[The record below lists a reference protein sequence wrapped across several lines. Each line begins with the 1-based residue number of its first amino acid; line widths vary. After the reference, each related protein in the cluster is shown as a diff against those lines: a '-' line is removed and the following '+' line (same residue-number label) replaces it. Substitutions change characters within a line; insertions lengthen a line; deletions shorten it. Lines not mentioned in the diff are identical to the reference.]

1 MLLSLLKKIDLWI
14 ISFVISLLSLALPI
28 YVIQALT
35 RYLNSGVDATLYS
48 LTAIVLLSLSAEF
61 LLRQYRKQSVFL
73 MLQGSHE
80 KSSFFGDLMQL
91 NLSNP
96 TLLSIP
102 NLASRIQRMR
112 QNKSHQNIDAVL
124 NMYDMPFVAIFL
136 VFIYVISPIAFI
148 TFLVFAILGC
158 SIQIYFSMT
167 EKKMR
172 SEMTAQG
179 YTTNYAEQD
188 LLSRAFDDASP
199 ISQARWIDEFKAND
213 SFIADRRLK
222 LSSNQQNRRF
232 SEQFLS
238 NFLMVCIIFSSVIL
252 VFNGELQIGG
262 LIALNILVARSFSQ
276 LMQLPT
282 LLNVYRGDKNLN
294 EIGKLLAIAK
304 KSSGTSKLINFNG
317 NVTSRAVDFCFTD
330 NHPNSVSLSNC
341 SYHFEAGT
349 TTAVSG
355 NLGAGK
361 STFLR
366 IITGKLAP
374 QSGQVLIDGVEMQQI
389 LPDWWK
395 AHYGYL
401 SEDPCFLEETLH
413 AYLGQWGGDD
423 DSISMALVQS
433 GLKPLVDH
441 LPRGVNTPLRDHS
454 LTGLKIRK
462 RIGLAGIIAK
472 QPSLIVLDEPTAGLD
487 PQTALIFYN
496 FINRMIADQRTLI
509 IATSDPIIIKG
520 VGHNIV
526 IDDQGGLKPGLKNT
540 SSRLEKASSKLPKQ
554 EKP

>member
-14 ISFVISLLSLALPI
+14 ISFVTNLLSLALPI

-124 NMYDMPFVAIFL
+124 NMYDMPFVTIFL

-148 TFLVFAILGC
+148 TFLVFVILGC

-199 ISQARWIDEFKAND
+199 NSQAKWIDEFKAND

-238 NFLMVCIIFSSVIL
+238 NFLIVCIIFSSVIL

-276 LMQLPT
+276 LMQLPAV
-282 LLNVYRGDKNLN
+282 LNVYRGDKNLN

-304 KSSGTSKLINFNG
+304 KSSGTSKLVNFNG

-330 NHPNSVSLSNC
+330 NHSNSFSLSNC

-349 TTAVSG
+349 TTAVTG
-355 NLGAGK
+355 NPGAGK
-361 STFLR
+361 TTFLR
-366 IITGKLAP
+366 LITGKLAP
-374 QSGQVLIDGVEMQQI
+374 QSGHVLIDGVEMQQI

-401 SEDPCFLEETLH
+401 SEEPYFLEETLH

-423 DSISMALVQS
+423 NSISTALVQS
-433 GLKPLVDH
+433 GLKSVVDH
-441 LPRGVNTPLRDHS
+441 LPRGANTSLHDHS
-454 LTGLKIRK
+454 LTSLKIRK

-496 FINRMIADQRTLI
+496 FINRMIAEQRTLI
-509 IATSDPIIIKG
+509 IASSDPVIIKG
-520 VGHNIV
+520 AGHYIV
-526 IDDQGGLKPGLKNT
+526 IDEQGRLKPGPKNT
-540 SSRLEKASSKLPKQ
+540 SSRPVKVASKAPKQ

>member
-148 TFLVFAILGC
+148 TFLVFVILGC

-167 EKKMR
+167 ENKMR

-199 ISQARWIDEFKAND
+199 ISQARWINEFKAND

-304 KSSGTSKLINFNG
+304 KSSGTSKLVNFNG

-330 NHPNSVSLSNC
+330 SHPNSVSLSNC

-389 LPDWWK
+389 SPDWWK

-401 SEDPCFLEETLH
+401 SEEPYFLEETLH

-433 GLKPLVDH
+433 GLKSLVDH
-441 LPRGVNTPLRDHS
+441 LPRGVNTPLRDRS
-454 LTGLKIRK
+454 LTSLKIRK

-496 FINRMIADQRTLI
+496 YINRMIADQRTLI

>member
-1 MLLSLLKKIDLWI
+1 MLSSLLKKIDLWI
-14 ISFVISLLSLALPI
+14 ISFVINLLSLALPI

-136 VFIYVISPIAFI
+136 VFIYVISPIAFV
-148 TFLVFAILGC
+148 TFLVFVMLGC

-167 EKKMR
+167 ENKMR

-199 ISQARWIDEFKAND
+199 ISQARWIDEFKVND

-222 LSSNQQNRRF
+222 LSSNQQNRRY

-238 NFLMVCIIFSSVIL
+238 NFLIVCIIFSSVIL

-282 LLNVYRGDKNLN
+282 LLNVYRGDRNLN

-304 KSSGTSKLINFNG
+304 KSLGTSKLMNFTG
-317 NVTSRAVDFCFTD
+317 SVTLRAVGFCFTD
-330 NHPNSVSLSNC
+330 THPNSLSLSDC

-349 TTAVSG
+349 TTAVTG

-366 IITGKLAP
+366 LITGKLAP
-374 QSGQVLIDGVEMQQI
+374 RSGQVLIDGVEMQQI

-401 SEDPCFLEETLH
+401 SEEPYFLEETLH

-433 GLKPLVDH
+433 GLKSVVDH
-441 LPRGVNTPLRDHS
+441 LPRGADTSLRDHS
-454 LTGLKIRK
+454 LAGLKIRK

-472 QPSLIVLDEPTAGLD
+472 QSPLIVLDEPTAGLD

-520 VGHNIV
+520 AGHNVV
-526 IDDQGGLKPGLKNT
+526 IDDQGRLQPGLKNT
-540 SSRLEKASSKLPKQ
+540 PSRLVKVSSKSLTQ

>member
-1 MLLSLLKKIDLWI
+1 
-14 ISFVISLLSLALPI
+14 
-28 YVIQALT
+28 
-35 RYLNSGVDATLYS
+35 
-48 LTAIVLLSLSAEF
+48 
-61 LLRQYRKQSVFL
+61 
-73 MLQGSHE
+73 
-80 KSSFFGDLMQL
+80 
-91 NLSNP
+91 
-96 TLLSIP
+96 
-102 NLASRIQRMR
+102 MR

-136 VFIYVISPIAFI
+136 VFIYVISPIALI
-148 TFLVFAILGC
+148 TFLVFVILGC

-167 EKKMR
+167 ENKMR

-199 ISQARWIDEFKAND
+199 ISQAKWINEFKVND

-232 SEQFLS
+232 TEQFLS
-238 NFLMVCIIFSSVIL
+238 NFLLVCIIFSSVIL
-252 VFNGELQIGG
+252 VFNGQLQIGG
-262 LIALNILVARSFSQ
+262 LIALNILVTKSFSQ
-276 LMQLPT
+276 LMQVPT
-282 LLNVYRGDKNLN
+282 LLNVYSGDKNLN

-304 KSSGTSKLINFNG
+304 KSPGTSKLINFTG
-317 NVTSRAVDFCFTD
+317 NLTSRAVGFCFTD
-330 NHPNSVSLSNC
+330 NHPNRVSLSNC

-366 IITGKLAP
+366 LITGKLAP
-374 QSGQVLIDGVEMQQI
+374 QSGQILIDGVEMQQI

-401 SEDPCFLEETLH
+401 PEEPYFLEETLH
-413 AYLGQWGGDD
+413 AYLGQWDGDD
-423 DSISMALVQS
+423 DNISAALLQS
-433 GLKPLVDH
+433 GLKSLVDH
-441 LPRGVNTPLRDHS
+441 LPRGVNTSLRDHS

-520 VGHNIV
+520 AGHNIV
-526 IDDQGGLKPGLKNT
+526 IDDQGHLKPGLKNT
-540 SSRLEKASSKLPKQ
+540 PSRPGKASSKLHKQ

>member
-1 MLLSLLKKIDLWI
+1 
-14 ISFVISLLSLALPI
+14 
-28 YVIQALT
+28 
-35 RYLNSGVDATLYS
+35 
-48 LTAIVLLSLSAEF
+48 
-61 LLRQYRKQSVFL
+61 
-73 MLQGSHE
+73 
-80 KSSFFGDLMQL
+80 
-91 NLSNP
+91 
-96 TLLSIP
+96 
-102 NLASRIQRMR
+102 MR
-112 QNKSHQNIDAVL
+112 QNKSHQNIDALL

-148 TFLVFAILGC
+148 TFLVFVILGC

-167 EKKMR
+167 ENKMR

-238 NFLMVCIIFSSVIL
+238 NFLMVCVIFSSVIL

-276 LMQLPT
+276 LMQLPA

-401 SEDPCFLEETLH
+401 SEEPYFLEETLH

-433 GLKPLVDH
+433 GLKSLVDH
-441 LPRGVNTPLRDHS
+441 LPRGVNTSLRDRS
-454 LTGLKIRK
+454 LTSLKIRK

-520 VGHNIV
+520 AGHNIV

>member
-1 MLLSLLKKIDLWI
+1 MLSSLLRKIDLWI

-80 KSSFFGDLMQL
+80 KSSFFGDLKQL

-148 TFLVFAILGC
+148 TFLVFVILGC

-167 EKKMR
+167 ENKMR

-232 SEQFLS
+232 
-238 NFLMVCIIFSSVIL
+238 
-252 VFNGELQIGG
+252 
-262 LIALNILVARSFSQ
+262 
-276 LMQLPT
+276 
-282 LLNVYRGDKNLN
+282 
-294 EIGKLLAIAK
+294 
-304 KSSGTSKLINFNG
+304 
-317 NVTSRAVDFCFTD
+317 
-330 NHPNSVSLSNC
+330 
-341 SYHFEAGT
+341 
-349 TTAVSG
+349 
-355 NLGAGK
+355 
-361 STFLR
+361 
-366 IITGKLAP
+366 
-374 QSGQVLIDGVEMQQI
+374 
-389 LPDWWK
+389 
-395 AHYGYL
+395 
-401 SEDPCFLEETLH
+401 
-413 AYLGQWGGDD
+413 
-423 DSISMALVQS
+423 
-433 GLKPLVDH
+433 
-441 LPRGVNTPLRDHS
+441 
-454 LTGLKIRK
+454 
-462 RIGLAGIIAK
+462 
-472 QPSLIVLDEPTAGLD
+472 
-487 PQTALIFYN
+487 
-496 FINRMIADQRTLI
+496 
-509 IATSDPIIIKG
+509 
-520 VGHNIV
+520 
-526 IDDQGGLKPGLKNT
+526 
-540 SSRLEKASSKLPKQ
+540 
-554 EKP
+554 

>member
-1 MLLSLLKKIDLWI
+1 MLSSLLKKIDLWI
-14 ISFVISLLSLALPI
+14 ISFVINLLSLALPI

-148 TFLVFAILGC
+148 TFLVFVILGC

-167 EKKMR
+167 ENKMR

-304 KSSGTSKLINFNG
+304 KSSGTSKLVNFNG

-389 LPDWWK
+389 SPDWWK

-401 SEDPCFLEETLH
+401 SEEPYFLEETLH

-433 GLKPLVDH
+433 GLKSLVDH
-441 LPRGVNTPLRDHS
+441 LPRGVNTPLRDRS
-454 LTGLKIRK
+454 LTSLKIRK

-496 FINRMIADQRTLI
+496 YINRMIADQRTLI

>member
-1 MLLSLLKKIDLWI
+1 MLSSLLKKIDLWI
-14 ISFVISLLSLALPI
+14 ISFVINLLSLALPI

-148 TFLVFAILGC
+148 TFLVFVILGC

-167 EKKMR
+167 ENKMR

-232 SEQFLS
+232 SEQVLS
-238 NFLMVCIIFSSVIL
+238 NFLVVCIIFSSVIL

-389 LPDWWK
+389 SPDWWK

-401 SEDPCFLEETLH
+401 SEEPYFLEETLH

-433 GLKPLVDH
+433 GLKSLVDH

>member
-1 MLLSLLKKIDLWI
+1 MLSSLLKKIDLWI
-14 ISFVISLLSLALPI
+14 ISFVTNLLSLALPI

-112 QNKSHQNIDAVL
+112 KNKSHQNIDAVL
-124 NMYDMPFVAIFL
+124 NMYDMPFVTIFL

-148 TFLVFAILGC
+148 TFLVFVILGC

-172 SEMTAQG
+172 SEMTTQG

-199 ISQARWIDEFKAND
+199 ISQAKWINEFKVND
-213 SFIADRRLK
+213 SFIADRRLR
-222 LSSNQQNRRF
+222 LSANQQNRRF
-232 SEQFLS
+232 LEQFLS
-238 NFLMVCIIFSSVIL
+238 NFLIVCIIFSSVIL

-282 LLNVYRGDKNLN
+282 VLNVYFGDKNLN

-304 KSSGTSKLINFNG
+304 KPSGTGKLINFTG
-317 NVTSRAVDFCFTD
+317 NVTSRAVGFCFSDT
-330 NHPNSVSLSNC
+330 HPNSVSLSNC

-349 TTAVSG
+349 TTAVIG

-366 IITGKLAP
+366 LITGKLAP
-374 QSGQVLIDGVEMQQI
+374 QSGQVLIDGVDMQQI

-395 AHYGYL
+395 AHFGYL
-401 SEDPCFLEETLH
+401 SEEPHFLEDTLH

-433 GLKPLVDH
+433 GLKSLADH
-441 LPRGVNTPLRDHS
+441 LPRGVNTSMRDHS
-454 LTGLKIRK
+454 LTGLKVRK
-462 RIGLAGIIAK
+462 RIGLAGIIVK

-496 FINRMIADQRTLI
+496 FINMMIADQRTLI
-509 IATSDPIIIKG
+509 IATSDPVIIKG
-520 VGHNIV
+520 AGHHIV
-526 IDDQGGLKPGLKNT
+526 IDDQGRLKPGPKNT
-540 SSRLEKASSKLPKQ
+540 SSRLVKVSSTALKQ

>member
-1 MLLSLLKKIDLWI
+1 MLSSLLKKIDLWI
-14 ISFVISLLSLALPI
+14 ISFVINLLSLALPI

-148 TFLVFAILGC
+148 TFLVFVILGC

-167 EKKMR
+167 ENKMR

-199 ISQARWIDEFKAND
+199 ISQARWVDEFKAND

-304 KSSGTSKLINFNG
+304 KSSGTSKLVNFNG

-389 LPDWWK
+389 SPDWWK

-401 SEDPCFLEETLH
+401 SEEPYFLEETLH

-433 GLKPLVDH
+433 GLKSLVDH
-441 LPRGVNTPLRDHS
+441 LPRGVNTPLRDRS
-454 LTGLKIRK
+454 LTSLKIRK

>member
-1 MLLSLLKKIDLWI
+1 MLSSLLKKIDLWI
-14 ISFVISLLSLALPI
+14 ISFVINLLSLALPI

-124 NMYDMPFVAIFL
+124 NMYDMLFVAIFL

-148 TFLVFAILGC
+148 TFLVFVILGC

-167 EKKMR
+167 ENKMR

-213 SFIADRRLK
+213 SFIAHRRLK

-304 KSSGTSKLINFNG
+304 KSAGTSKLVNFNG

-389 LPDWWK
+389 SPDWWK

-401 SEDPCFLEETLH
+401 SEEPYFLEETLH

-433 GLKPLVDH
+433 GLKSLVDH
-441 LPRGVNTPLRDHS
+441 LPRGVNTPLRDRS
-454 LTGLKIRK
+454 LTSLKIRK

>member
-1 MLLSLLKKIDLWI
+1 MLSSLLKKIDLWI
-14 ISFVISLLSLALPI
+14 ISFVINLLSLALPI

-148 TFLVFAILGC
+148 TFLVFVILGC

-167 EKKMR
+167 ENKMR

-304 KSSGTSKLINFNG
+304 KSSGTSKLVNFNG

-330 NHPNSVSLSNC
+330 SHPNSVSLSNC

-401 SEDPCFLEETLH
+401 SEEPYFLEETLH

-433 GLKPLVDH
+433 GLKSLVDH
-441 LPRGVNTPLRDHS
+441 LPRGVNTPLRDRS
-454 LTGLKIRK
+454 LTSLKIRK

-496 FINRMIADQRTLI
+496 YINRMIADQRTLI

>member
-148 TFLVFAILGC
+148 TFLVFVILGC

-167 EKKMR
+167 ENKMR

-199 ISQARWIDEFKAND
+199 ISQARWVDEFKAND

-238 NFLMVCIIFSSVIL
+238 NFLMVCVIFSSVIL

-304 KSSGTSKLINFNG
+304 KSSGTSKLVNFNG

-401 SEDPCFLEETLH
+401 SEEPYFLEETLH

-433 GLKPLVDH
+433 GLKSLVDH

>member
-1 MLLSLLKKIDLWI
+1 MLSSLLKKFDIWI
-14 ISFVISLLSLALPI
+14 ISFVTNLLSLALPI

-61 LLRQYRKQSVFL
+61 LLRQYRKQSIFL
-73 MLQGSHE
+73 MLQDSHE

-148 TFLVFAILGC
+148 TFLVFVILGC

-167 EKKMR
+167 ENKMR
-172 SEMTAQG
+172 SEMAAQG

-304 KSSGTSKLINFNG
+304 KSSGTSKLVNFNG

-330 NHPNSVSLSNC
+330 NHQNSVSLSNC

-366 IITGKLAP
+366 VITGKLAP

-389 LPDWWK
+389 SPDWWK

-401 SEDPCFLEETLH
+401 SEEPYFLEETLH

-433 GLKPLVDH
+433 GLKSLVDH
-441 LPRGVNTPLRDHS
+441 LPRGVNTPLRDRS
-454 LTGLKIRK
+454 LTSLKIRK

>member
-1 MLLSLLKKIDLWI
+1 MLSSLLKKIDLWI
-14 ISFVISLLSLALPI
+14 ISFVINLLSLALPI

-148 TFLVFAILGC
+148 TFLVFVILGC

-167 EKKMR
+167 ENKMR

-304 KSSGTSKLINFNG
+304 KSSGTSKLVNFNG

-330 NHPNSVSLSNC
+330 SHPNSVSLSNC

-401 SEDPCFLEETLH
+401 SEEPYFLEETLH

-433 GLKPLVDH
+433 GLKSLVDH

>member
-1 MLLSLLKKIDLWI
+1 
-14 ISFVISLLSLALPI
+14 
-28 YVIQALT
+28 
-35 RYLNSGVDATLYS
+35 
-48 LTAIVLLSLSAEF
+48 
-61 LLRQYRKQSVFL
+61 
-73 MLQGSHE
+73 
-80 KSSFFGDLMQL
+80 
-91 NLSNP
+91 
-96 TLLSIP
+96 
-102 NLASRIQRMR
+102 
-112 QNKSHQNIDAVL
+112 
-124 NMYDMPFVAIFL
+124 MYDMPFVAIFL

-148 TFLVFAILGC
+148 TFLVFVILGC

-167 EKKMR
+167 ENKMR

-304 KSSGTSKLINFNG
+304 KSSGTSKLVNFNG

-330 NHPNSVSLSNC
+330 SHPNSVSLSNC

-395 AHYGYL
+395 AQYGYL
-401 SEDPCFLEETLH
+401 SEEPYFLEETLH

-433 GLKPLVDH
+433 GLKSLVDH
-441 LPRGVNTPLRDHS
+441 LPRGVNTPLRDRS
-454 LTGLKIRK
+454 LTSLKIRK

-496 FINRMIADQRTLI
+496 YINRMIADQRTLI

>member
-1 MLLSLLKKIDLWI
+1 MLSSLLKKIDLWV

-61 LLRQYRKQSVFL
+61 LLRHYRKQSVFL

-80 KSSFFGDLMQL
+80 KSSFFGDLKQL

-136 VFIYVISPIAFI
+136 VFIYVISPIALI
-148 TFLVFAILGC
+148 TFLFFVILGC
-158 SIQIYFSMT
+158 SIQIYFSMI
-167 EKKMR
+167 ERKMR

-179 YTTNYAEQD
+179 YATNYAEQD

-199 ISQARWIDEFKAND
+199 ISQARWMDEFKVND
-213 SFIADRRLK
+213 SFVADRRLK

-232 SEQFLS
+232 SEQLLS
-238 NFLMVCIIFSSVIL
+238 NFLVVCIIFSSVIL

-262 LIALNILVARSFSQ
+262 LIALNILVAKSFSQ

-282 LLNVYRGDKNLN
+282 LLKVYRGDKYLN

-304 KSSGTSKLINFNG
+304 KSSGTSKLMNFTG
-317 NVTSRAVDFCFTD
+317 NVTVRAVDFCFTD

-355 NLGAGK
+355 NVDAGK

-366 IITGKLAP
+366 LITGKLAP

-389 LPDWWK
+389 LPDWWNV
-395 AHYGYL
+395 HYGYL
-401 SEDPCFLEETLH
+401 SEEPYFLEETLH
-413 AYLGQWGGDD
+413 TYLGQWGGDD

-433 GLKPLVDH
+433 GLKSLVDR
-441 LPRGVNTPLRDHS
+441 LPRGVNTSLRDHS
-454 LTGLKIRK
+454 LTGLNVRK

-520 VGHNIV
+520 SGHNIV
-526 IDDQGGLKPGLKNT
+526 IDDQGRLKHGLKNT
-540 SSRLEKASSKLPKQ
+540 SPRPEKASSKLLKQ

>member
-1 MLLSLLKKIDLWI
+1 MLSSLLKKIDLWI
-14 ISFVISLLSLALPI
+14 ISFVINLLSLALPI

-148 TFLVFAILGC
+148 TFLVFVILGC

-167 EKKMR
+167 ENKMR

-238 NFLMVCIIFSSVIL
+238 NFLMVCVIFSSVIL

-304 KSSGTSKLINFNG
+304 KSSGTSKLVNFNG

-389 LPDWWK
+389 SPDWWK

-401 SEDPCFLEETLH
+401 SEEPYFLEETLH

-433 GLKPLVDH
+433 GLKSLVDH
-441 LPRGVNTPLRDHS
+441 LPRGVNTPLRDRS
-454 LTGLKIRK
+454 LTSLKIRK

-496 FINRMIADQRTLI
+496 YINRMIADQRTLI

>member
-1 MLLSLLKKIDLWI
+1 MLSSLLKKIDLWI
-14 ISFVISLLSLALPI
+14 ISFVINLLSLALPI

-73 MLQGSHE
+73 MLQSSHD
-80 KSSFFGDLMQL
+80 KSSFFGDLKQL

-102 NLASRIQRMR
+102 NLGSRIQRMR

-148 TFLVFAILGC
+148 TFLVFVILGC

-167 EKKMR
+167 ENKMR

-179 YTTNYAEQD
+179 YITNYAEQD

-199 ISQARWIDEFKAND
+199 ISQARWINEFKAND

-395 AHYGYL
+395 AQYGYL
-401 SEDPCFLEETLH
+401 SEEPYFLEETLH

-433 GLKPLVDH
+433 GLKSLVDH

-496 FINRMIADQRTLI
+496 YINRMIADQRTLI

-540 SSRLEKASSKLPKQ
+540 SSRLEKASSKLPEQ

>member
-1 MLLSLLKKIDLWI
+1 MLSSLLKKIDLWI
-14 ISFVISLLSLALPI
+14 ISFVINLLSLALPI

-148 TFLVFAILGC
+148 TFLVFVILGC

-167 EKKMR
+167 ENKMR
-172 SEMTAQG
+172 SEMAAQG

-282 LLNVYRGDKNLN
+282 LLNVYRGDKNFN

-304 KSSGTSKLINFNG
+304 KSSGTGKLINFNG
-317 NVTSRAVDFCFTD
+317 NVTCRAVDFCFTD

-401 SEDPCFLEETLH
+401 SEEPYFLEETLH

-433 GLKPLVDH
+433 GLKSLVDH
-441 LPRGVNTPLRDHS
+441 LPRGVNTPLRDRS
-454 LTGLKIRK
+454 LTSLKIRK

-520 VGHNIV
+520 AGHNIV

-540 SSRLEKASSKLPKQ
+540 SSRLEKASSKLPNQ

>member
-1 MLLSLLKKIDLWI
+1 MLSSLLKKIDLWV

-80 KSSFFGDLMQL
+80 KSSFFGDLKQL

-112 QNKSHQNIDAVL
+112 HNKAHQNIDAVL
-124 NMYDMPFVAIFL
+124 SMYDMPFVAVFL
-136 VFIYVISPIAFI
+136 VFIYLISPIALI
-148 TFLVFAILGC
+148 TFLFFVILGC
-158 SIQIYFSMT
+158 SIQIYFSMI

-179 YTTNYAEQD
+179 YATNYAEQD

-199 ISQARWIDEFKAND
+199 ISQARWMDEFKVND
-213 SFIADRRLK
+213 SFVANRRLK
-222 LSSNQQNRRF
+222 LSSNQQNQRF
-232 SEQFLS
+232 SEQLLS

-262 LIALNILVARSFSQ
+262 LIALNILVAKSFSQ

-282 LLNVYRGDKNLN
+282 LLKVYRGDKNLN

-304 KSSGTSKLINFNG
+304 KSSGTSKLINFTG
-317 NVTSRAVDFCFTD
+317 NVTVRAVDFCFTD
-330 NHPNSVSLSNC
+330 NHSNRFSLSNC

-349 TTAVSG
+349 TTSVSG
-355 NLGAGK
+355 NVDSGK
-361 STFLR
+361 STLLR
-366 IITGKLAP
+366 LITGKLAP

-389 LPDWWK
+389 FPDWWNV
-395 AHYGYL
+395 HYGYL
-401 SEDPCFLEETLH
+401 SEEPYFLEETLYT
-413 AYLGQWGGDD
+413 YLEQWGGDD

-433 GLKPLVDH
+433 GLKSLVDR
-441 LPRGVNTPLRDHS
+441 LPRGVNTSLRDHS
-454 LTGLKIRK
+454 LTGLNVRK

-472 QPSLIVLDEPTAGLD
+472 QPLLIVLDEPTAGLD

-509 IATSDPIIIKG
+509 IATSDPNIIKG
-520 VGHNIV
+520 SGHNIV
-526 IDDQGGLKPGLKNT
+526 IDDQGRLKHGLKNT
-540 SSRLEKASSKLPKQ
+540 PPRLDKASSKLLKQ

>member
-1 MLLSLLKKIDLWI
+1 MLSSLLKKIDLWI
-14 ISFVISLLSLALPI
+14 ISFVINLLSLALPI

-148 TFLVFAILGC
+148 TFLVFVILGC

-167 EKKMR
+167 ENKMR

-304 KSSGTSKLINFNG
+304 KSSGTSKLVNFNG

-330 NHPNSVSLSNC
+330 SHPNSVSLSNC

-374 QSGQVLIDGVEMQQI
+374 QSGQVLLDGVEMRQI

-401 SEDPCFLEETLH
+401 SEEPYFLEETLH

-433 GLKPLVDH
+433 GLKSLVDH
-441 LPRGVNTPLRDHS
+441 LPRGVNTPLRDRS
-454 LTGLKIRK
+454 LTSLKIRK

>member
-1 MLLSLLKKIDLWI
+1 MLSSLLKKIDLWI
-14 ISFVISLLSLALPI
+14 ISFVISMLSLALPI

-148 TFLVFAILGC
+148 TFLVFVILGC

-167 EKKMR
+167 ENKMR

-179 YTTNYAEQD
+179 YTTNYAEQV

-199 ISQARWIDEFKAND
+199 ISQARWIDEFKVDD

-317 NVTSRAVDFCFTD
+317 NVTSRAVDFYFTD

-401 SEDPCFLEETLH
+401 SEEPYFLEETLH

-423 DSISMALVQS
+423 DTISMALVQS
-433 GLKPLVDH
+433 GLKSVVDH
-441 LPRGVNTPLRDHS
+441 LPRGVNTPLCDHS

-509 IATSDPIIIKG
+509 IATTDPIIIKG
-520 VGHNIV
+520 AGHYIV
-526 IDDQGGLKPGLKNT
+526 IDEQGRLKPGPKNT
-540 SSRLEKASSKLPKQ
+540 TSQLGKVSSKLRKQ
-554 EKP
+554 EKT

>member
-1 MLLSLLKKIDLWI
+1 MLSSLLKKFDIWI
-14 ISFVISLLSLALPI
+14 ISFVTNLLSLALPI

-61 LLRQYRKQSVFL
+61 LLRQYRKQSIFL
-73 MLQGSHE
+73 MLQDSHE

-112 QNKSHQNIDAVL
+112 HNKSHQNIDAVI

-136 VFIYVISPIAFI
+136 IFIYVISPIAFI
-148 TFLVFAILGC
+148 TFLVFVIFGC
-158 SIQIYFSMT
+158 SLQFYFSIT

-172 SEMTAQG
+172 SEIIAQG
-179 YTTNYAEQD
+179 YTTNYAELD

-199 ISQARWIDEFKAND
+199 IAQARWLDEFKIND

-232 SEQFLS
+232 AEQFLS
-238 NFLMVCIIFSSVIL
+238 NSLMVFIVFSSVIL

-276 LMQLPT
+276 LIKLPT
-282 LLNVYRGDKNLN
+282 VLNVYLGDKNQN

-304 KSSGTSKLINFNG
+304 KSSGTGKLINFTG
-317 NVTSRAVDFCFTD
+317 NVTSRAVGFRFTD
-330 NHPNSVSLSNC
+330 TQPNSVSLSNC
-341 SYHFEAGT
+341 SYNFEAGT
-349 TTAVSG
+349 TTAVTG
-355 NLGAGK
+355 NLGVGK

-366 IITGKLAP
+366 LITGKLAP
-374 QSGQVLIDGVEMQQI
+374 QSGQVLVDGVDMQQI

-395 AHYGYL
+395 AHYAYL
-401 SEDPCFLEETLH
+401 SEEPYFLEQTLY
-413 AYLGQWGGDD
+413 AYLGQWGRDD
-423 DSISMALVQS
+423 DSISTALVQS
-433 GLKPLVDH
+433 GLKSVVDH
-441 LPRGVNTPLRDHS
+441 LPRGANTSLRDDS
-454 LTGLKIRK
+454 LTSLKIRK

-487 PQTALIFYN
+487 HQTALIFYN
-496 FINRMIADQRTLI
+496 FINKMIVDRRTLI

-520 VGHNIV
+520 AGHNIV
-526 IDDQGGLKPGLKNT
+526 IDGEGRLKPGLKNT
-540 SSRLEKASSKLPKQ
+540 SSRPVKVPSKSLKQ